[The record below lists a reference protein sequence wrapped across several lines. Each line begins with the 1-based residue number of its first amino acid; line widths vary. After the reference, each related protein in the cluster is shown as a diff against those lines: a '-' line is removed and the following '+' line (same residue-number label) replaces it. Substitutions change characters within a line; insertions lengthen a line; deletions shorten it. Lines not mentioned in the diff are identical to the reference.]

1 MTTTE
6 NVQDSCPEAPAGGN
20 MSLACAISITSA
32 VKHLCYFWQIAVRS
46 FQLDGIEI
54 FCTWVQA

>member
-6 NVQDSCPEAPAGGN
+6 NVQDSCPEVLAGGN
-20 MSLACAISITSA
+20 MSLARSISVTNA
-32 VKHLCYFWQIAVRS
+32 VRHLCYFWQFAVRS

-54 FCTWVQA
+54 FCTWV